1 MNFKEKLFSF
11 ERERCP
17 FNFKNESYKKD
28 NIPFIPNKSLSNDI
42 YFKEDSLTIEKSIF
56 FDNSIGLE
64 RDELSLIN
72 SNNDLNLL
80 GIETFDNLNEIP
92 IIDYNCYN
100 SFFPFKK
107 NRNNFNY
114 LFLES
119 QNNSSNYKFAK
130 IKPINY
136 NSLPKSE
143 HSNSN
148 SKKNTNSTIRCDTLL
163 IKFKSFLGK
172 WFIKTLNTKLKNI
185 LKRKIKFFSF
195 NYKKFTIIVSY
206 SKNKN
211 WLDEKIKDLLILG
224 DEPNQVKNK
233 KALKSIS
240 KKNYEEIN
248 KIKDILNFT
257 YRDIIKQFYLSE
269 DFIIFKNNKRVIEL
283 NNYFYKIMEI
293 SLLEKNGFITFFEK
307 RKGNIKKNKED
318 KKKYIIK

>member
-1 MNFKEKLFSF
+1 MKFKEKIL
-11 ERERCP
+11 ERYP
-17 FNFKNESYKKD
+17 FNIKDEPYKKD

-42 YFKEDSLTIEKSIF
+42 YCKEDSLTIEKSIF

-80 GIETFDNLNEIP
+80 GIETFDNLNEAT
-92 IIDYNCYN
+92 IIDYNSYN

-119 QNNSSNYKFAK
+119 QNNSSKYKFEK
-130 IKPINY
+130 TKTINY
-136 NSLPKSE
+136 NSLYNLDD
-143 HSNSN
+143 SNSN
-148 SKKNTNSTIRCDTLL
+148 LKNNTNSTIRCDTLL

-172 WFIKTLNTKLKNI
+172 WFIKTLNTKLKHI

-224 DEPNQVKNK
+224 DEPNQIKNK

-240 KKNYEEIN
+240 NKNGEEIN
-248 KIKDILNFT
+248 KIKDILNLT

-283 NNYFYKIMEI
+283 NNYFNKIMEI
-293 SLLEKNGFITFFEK
+293 SLLENNGFITFFEK
-307 RKGNIKKNKED
+307 RKGNIKKK
-318 KKKYIIK
+318 

>member
-1 MNFKEKLFSF
+1 MKFKEKLF
-11 ERERCP
+11 ERFP
-17 FNFKNESYKKD
+17 FNYKDEPYKKD
-28 NIPFIPNKSLSNDI
+28 NLPFIPNKSLSNDI

-80 GIETFDNLNEIP
+80 GIETFDNLNEAP
-92 IIDYNCYN
+92 IIDYNSYN

-119 QNNSSNYKFAK
+119 QNNSSKYKFEK
-130 IKPINY
+130 IKTINY
-136 NSLPKSE
+136 NSLYNLDN
-143 HSNSN
+143 SNSN
-148 SKKNTNSTIRCDTLL
+148 LKNNTNSTIRCDTFL

-172 WFIKTLNTKLKNI
+172 WFIKTLNTKLKHI

-195 NYKKFTIIVSY
+195 NYRKFTIIVSY

-224 DEPNQVKNK
+224 DEPNQIKNK

-240 KKNYEEIN
+240 NKNGEEIN
-248 KIKDILNFT
+248 KIKDILNLT

-283 NNYFYKIMEI
+283 NNYFSKIMEI
-293 SLLEKNGFITFFEK
+293 SLLENNGFITFFEK
-307 RKGNIKKNKED
+307 RKGNIKKK
-318 KKKYIIK
+318 